1 MLKFIK
7 TFSEIFLPVFTGVFM
22 FVSGY
27 GHLFL
32 AAEEIELLVP
42 ARSPISPKAMVIV
55 TGYIEITIGLAFIF
69 LRSKI
74 HIVGWILVVFLILV
88 FPGNLYQYSNDI
100 DAFGLNTPGKRLAR
114 LFLQPFIILWVLYV
128 SGNLNKLIPLKTNK

>member
-42 ARSPISPKAMVIV
+42 AWSPISPKAMVIV

-88 FPGNLYQYSNDI
+88 FPGNLYQYSNEI

>member
-1 MLKFIK
+1 MLKSIK

-32 AAEEIELLVP
+32 ASEEIELLVP
-42 ARSPISPKAMVIV
+42 AWSPLSPKAMVIV

-69 LRSKI
+69 IRSKI

-88 FPGNLYQYSNDI
+88 FPGNLYQYSNEI